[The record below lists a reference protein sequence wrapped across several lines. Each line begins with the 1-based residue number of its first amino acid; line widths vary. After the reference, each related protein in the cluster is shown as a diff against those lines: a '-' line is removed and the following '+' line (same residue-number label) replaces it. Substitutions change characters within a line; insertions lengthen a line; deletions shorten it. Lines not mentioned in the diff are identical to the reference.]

1 MEMNVWLIAAL
12 ATIAVGGIFYVFAY
26 PYLSGDIKAE
36 KRQAALKVSTS
47 TRRSHAD
54 RLQESENR
62 RKKVAD
68 SLKDIEARNK
78 SKKITLET
86 RISQAG
92 LTWTRPQFF
101 MISAGLGVAGF
112 GIAFLLSGNPLFWGA
127 GALIGALGMP
137 NWVISHMRK
146 RRLKK
151 FLNEFPGAIDVIV
164 RGVKAGLPLTDCL
177 RVVANET
184 SEPVRGEFRQII
196 EAQSIGMPLAEA
208 VARMPERVPAS
219 EANFFAIVIAIQQ
232 KSGGNLSEALGNLS
246 AVLRDRK
253 LMKGKVAAMSAEAKA
268 SAGIIGSLPFIVTT
282 LVYLSSPQYIELLWK
297 TSTGQFVLGCAAF
310 WMSLGIFTIKKMVN
324 FDM

>member
-1 MEMNVWLIAAL
+1 MELNVWLIAAL
-12 ATIAVGGIFYVFAY
+12 AMVAVGGVFYAFAY
-26 PYLSGDIKAE
+26 PYLSGEIKAE
-36 KRQAALKVSTS
+36 KRQAALKTS
-47 TRRSHAD
+47 PSARRSHAD
-54 RLQESENR
+54 RLQETENR

-78 SKKITLET
+78 SKKLTLEA

-92 LTWTRPQFF
+92 LTWTKPQFI
-101 MISAGLGVAGF
+101 MISAGLGLAGF
-112 GIAFLLSGNPLFWGA
+112 GLAFLLSGSPLFWGA
-127 GALIGALGMP
+127 GALIGGFGVP
-137 NWVISHMRK
+137 NWIIGHMRK

-164 RGVKAGLPLTDCL
+164 RGVKAGLPLVDCL

-184 SEPVRGEFRQII
+184 AEPVRGEFRQII
-196 EAQSIGMPLAEA
+196 EAQSIGLPLADA
-208 VARMPERVPAS
+208 VQRLPERVPAS

-232 KSGGNLSEALGNLS
+232 KSGGNLSEALSNLS

-268 SAGIIGSLPFIVTT
+268 SAGIIGALPFIVTL

-310 WMSLGIFTIKKMVN
+310 WMSIGIFTIKKMVN

>member
-12 ATIAVGGIFYVFAY
+12 AMISVGGIFYVVVY
-26 PYLSGDIKAE
+26 PYMSGEMKAE
-36 KRQAALKVSTS
+36 KRKAALKTS
-47 TRRSHAD
+47 AGTRRSNAD
-54 RLQESENR
+54 RMQDAENR

-92 LTWTRPQFF
+92 LTWTRPQFIL
-101 MISAGLGVAGF
+101 ISVGLGVAGF
-112 GIAFLLSGNPLFWGA
+112 GLGFILSGSPIFWGA
-127 GALIGALGMP
+127 GALIGGLGIP
-137 NWVISHMRK
+137 NWIIGHMRK

-164 RGVKAGLPLTDCL
+164 RGVKAGLPLIDCL

-196 EAQSIGMPLAEA
+196 ESQSIGLPLAEA
-208 VARMPERVPAS
+208 VQRLPEHVPAS

-232 KSGGNLSEALGNLS
+232 KSGGNLSEALSNLS

-268 SAGIIGSLPFIVTT
+268 SAGIIGALPFIVTL